1 MAQNSHL
8 EDYTIVVTDKQTSGR
23 GQMNNSWH
31 SEPFK
36 NLTFSTF
43 TSFKNLKTKDQSY
56 LNLAT
61 SLAIFDTLNSLS
73 VPNLTIKWPNDIMS
87 GNYKICGILV
97 ETTFV
102 QRKIKNAIIGIGL
115 NVHQEKF
122 PNSIKN
128 ASSLKNVL
136 HRDFDLNEMTNLI
149 IKNLQLR
156 ISSIENGE
164 FQKIYDEYH
173 ENLYKKGIPSVFL
186 DAKTR
191 LFFMGIIVGVSTL
204 GNLRIQLEDD
214 SIVEYDVKEVSFARS

>member
-8 EDYTIVVTDKQTSGR
+8 DDYTVVVTDRQTSGR

-31 SEPFK
+31 SKPFK

-43 TSFKNLKTKDQSY
+43 TSLKNLKTKHQSY
-56 LNLAT
+56 LNLAI
-61 SLAIFDTLNSLS
+61 SLAIFDTLNSMS

-97 ETTFV
+97 ETTLV
-102 QRKIKNAIIGIGL
+102 QRKIKNVIIGIGL

-136 HRDFDLNEMTNLI
+136 HQDFNLNEITKLI
-149 IKNLQLR
+149 VKNLQLR
-156 ISSIENGE
+156 ISSIENEE

-191 LFFMGIIVGVSTL
+191 LFFMGIIVGVSAL
-204 GNLRIQLEDD
+204 GKLKIQLEDD
-214 SIVEYDVKEVSFARS
+214 SIVEYDLKEVSFAKS